1 MNKFSVEYWENLEG
15 FNLLAMLYAKG
26 GDEYRGALQMFL
38 RLHGLDETFGLIP
51 ALEKTKQEV
60 WEQMDW

>member
-1 MNKFSVEYWENLEG
+1 MKKFSIEYWENLEG
-15 FNLLAMLYAKG
+15 YDLLAMLYAKVR

-38 RLHGLDETFGLIP
+38 CLHGLDETIGLIP

-60 WEQMDW
+60 WS